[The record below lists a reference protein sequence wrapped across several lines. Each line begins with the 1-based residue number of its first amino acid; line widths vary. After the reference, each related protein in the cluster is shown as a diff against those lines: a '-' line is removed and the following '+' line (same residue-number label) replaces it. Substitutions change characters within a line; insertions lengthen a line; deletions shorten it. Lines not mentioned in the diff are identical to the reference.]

1 MSEGI
6 KIAYFPK
13 ESNKE
18 KVITYNGLSLDNYC
32 ISAKTTENIEN
43 ATYLLDAVFVF
54 NESIKDL
61 FEEEAILKCKLDYGD
76 EIFRIIKVDK
86 TTRRIT
92 IVANQIT
99 ITECKQLWL
108 KDVRPT
114 NMSGAGALNWMLS
127 GAVGKKDISINSN
140 ISNTNSAN
148 YQKKNLQEAIY
159 GSDNSFISKWGGET
173 LRRGYSLTINDRI
186 GTERGVS
193 IREGKNLVG
202 FECSTNLDSLCTRVV
217 GQGYNG
223 LMGNYIDSPL
233 IDKYADVYTK
243 VIEYSNVKVRGS
255 DATEDDTS
263 IYFDT
268 EEEAISYLDELVA
281 KEFSENHID
290 EIKAT
295 YNINFVQ
302 LEKYEEYKDYTQAE
316 RVYLGDTIRVYVP
329 KLNMDIKVRAI
340 EKVFDIIAQKTEE
353 ITVSNTSISS
363 RMSTSSIINSIKD
376 MLNTTGNLD
385 LSSYIDATIKAGM
398 KGSYIIVRDGELL
411 AMDSKDVNSAINVT
425 RLNKDGLGFSS
436 TGYYGKYTYGFTLD
450 GKINASLISTGILS
464 TILIQNADGS
474 FKIDLSGTGGA
485 SFYNNNVLAM
495 RMESSQLKFYN
506 WADDG
511 DYIGS
516 LGSTTMDN
524 DSTRCL
530 ISLWN
535 DYDSALSIGYK
546 SGEHDVNPYFRCDKY
561 GVIDDNTSA
570 TIKAFENLG
579 LCNYSDLM
587 FFGRDHRIPLGVLA
601 LSSSNNMFLC
611 TGKEA
616 DNRTLNLGAIKDN
629 DMSSFETWVLL
640 DKSRVKFNRPISLE
654 ITKDGSTGYH
664 ILNACITDIY
674 ERLAALE
681 TT

>member
-6 KIAYFPK
+6 KIAYFP
-13 ESNKE
+13 SNTE
-18 KVITYNGLSLDNYC
+18 RDKVLKYNGLVLDNYC
-32 ISAKTTENIEN
+32 ISAKSAENIEN
-43 ATYLLDAVFVF
+43 ATYTLDAVFIF
-54 NESIKDL
+54 NESIKDYL
-61 FEEEAILKCKLDYGD
+61 QEEAILKVREDYGD
-76 EIFRIIKVDK
+76 EVFRIIKVTK

-92 IVANQIT
+92 IVANQET
-99 ITECKQLWL
+99 IPQCKQLWL

-114 NMSGAGALNWMLS
+114 NQNGIGALQWMYSNAEGRKELF
-127 GAVGKKDISINSN
+127 INSN
-140 ISNTNSAN
+140 ISNLSSAN

-159 GSDNSFISKWGGET
+159 GGDNSFISKWGGET
-173 LRRGYSLTINDRI
+173 LRRGYTLTIDDSI
-186 GTERGVS
+186 GAERGVT
-193 IREGKNLVG
+193 IREAKNLIG
-202 FECSTNLDSLCTRVV
+202 FECATNLDDLVTRAV

-223 LMGNYIDSPL
+223 LMGNYIDSP
-233 IDKYADVYTK
+233 IINNYANVYTK
-243 VIEYSNVKVRGS
+243 VIEYSNVKVKGT
-255 DATEDDTS
+255 DTVEDDSS
-263 IYFDT
+263 IYFNT
-268 EEEAISYLDELVA
+268 EEEAIAYLDELVK
-281 KEFSENHID
+281 KEFEENNID
-290 EIKAT
+290 KIKAT
-295 YNINFVQ
+295 YTINFVQ
-302 LEKYEEYKDYTQAE
+302 LEKNEEYKDYVQAE
-316 RVYLGDTIRVYVP
+316 RVYLGDTIRVYIP
-329 KLNMDIKVRAI
+329 RLNMDIKVRAV
-340 EKVFDIIAQKTEE
+340 EKVYDVMAQKTEE

-363 RMSTSSIINSIKD
+363 RMSASSIINSIKD

-425 RLNKDGLGFSS
+425 RLNKNGLGFSS
-436 TGYYGKYTYGFTLD
+436 TGYYGEYTYGFTLD

-506 WADDG
+506 WADNG

-524 DSTRCL
+524 NSTRCL

-561 GVIDDNTSA
+561 GVIDDNTSV

-587 FFGRDHRIPLGVLA
+587 FFGRDHRVPLGVLA

-616 DNRTLNLGAIKDN
+616 DNRTLNLGAIKDD

-640 DKSRVKFNRPISLE
+640 DKNRVKFNRPISLE

-664 ILNACITDIY
+664 MLNACITDIY